1 MKRCYHFL
9 GREVSGTE
17 DRVTVIPVP
26 VEYSTSYVKGTAK
39 APEAIFKASMQIE
52 LFNSSLNFDLAESG
66 IVTLRPEIKNKKDL
80 YRFLKSHKN
89 ELKDTFPVFL
99 GGEHSITP
107 WILDMMGYDNI
118 GIVWLDAHAD
128 LRSEYE
134 GNTESHACAAR
145 NSLRFGP
152 IVEIGIRSMCS
163 EEKKYISN
171 AKRVKVFRKW
181 NRKAMEAI
189 GKLPKNIYLSLDFDV
204 FDPSLVRAVGTP
216 EPGGLIWDDVM
227 SILSFLFREKR
238 VVGMDAVELCPNKV
252 DEASNFIAAKTVYE
266 AVSRRLIKGK

>member
-80 YRFLKSHKN
+80 YKFLKSHKN

-171 AKRVKVFRKW
+171 AKRVNVFRKW

-216 EPGGLIWDDVM
+216 EPGGLVWDDVM
-227 SILSFLFREKR
+227 SVLSFLFREKC

>member
-9 GREVSGTE
+9 GREVSGAE

-80 YRFLKSHKN
+80 YKFLKSHKN

-171 AKRVKVFRKW
+171 TKRVNVFRKW
-181 NRKAMEAI
+181 NKKAKESI
-189 GKLPKNIYLSLDFDV
+189 RKLPRKIYLSLDFDV

-216 EPGGLIWDDVM
+216 EPGGLIWDDMMSVM
-227 SILSFLFREKR
+227 TFLFREKC
-238 VVGMDAVELCPNKV
+238 VVGMDAVELCPNKG

-266 AVSRRLIKGK
+266 AVSRRLIKEK